1 MSPPKIIII
10 AGPNGAG
17 KTTFAR
23 AFLPREA
30 GCPVFVNA
38 DLIAAGLSPF
48 APEKAA
54 IQAGRLMLN
63 VITRHVEKRASFA
76 FETTLAGK
84 IYARHIPTWRALGY
98 KVTLL
103 FLSLPSADI
112 AVQRV
117 AERVRQG
124 GHDIPES
131 TIRRR
136 FDAGKE
142 LFANVY
148 RPLVDQWALYDNSGD
163 KPVLTGWSDAHMNT
177 IRHVNE
183 PESDYGTPPT
193 MMDADLRGSY
203 FAIQRAALQARQLA
217 VQTGT
222 DLIVVRNGQLV
233 RVSPEDVRRS

>member
-1 MSPPKIIII
+1 MSQPKIIII

-23 AFLPREA
+23 AYLPHEA
-30 GCPVFVNA
+30 GCPIFVNA

-54 IQAGRLMLN
+54 IQAGRLMLK
-63 VITRHVEKRASFA
+63 VIAQHVDKKANFA

-84 IYARHIPTWRALGY
+84 IYARHIPTWQTQGY

-142 LFANVY
+142 LLATVY

-163 KPVLTGWSDAHMNT
+163 KPVLTDWSDAPMNT

-183 PESDYGTPPT
+183 PEPDYGMPP
-193 MMDADLRGSY
+193 MSMDADLRGSY
-203 FAIQRAALQARQLA
+203 VAIQRAALQARQLA

-222 DLIVVRNGQLV
+222 DLIVVRDGQLV
-233 RVSPEDVRRS
+233 RVSPADVNLS